1 MAKKTKFYVVWS
13 GVEPGIYNSW
23 TDCQLQ
29 IKGYTNAKFKSFTS
43 KEEAEKAYE
52 EGPNYTDNPA
62 SHKAV
67 TPSLSV
73 DAACSG
79 NPGLMEYRGVIVE
92 SGIEVFKKGPFTKGT
107 NNIGEFLAIVH
118 GLALCKQ
125 KNKPNLPI
133 YTDSRT
139 AMSWVS
145 KKQCRTNLAFDASNQ
160 ELLDLI
166 KRAEKWLKT
175 NTYRNPILKWETK
188 SWGEIP
194 ADFGRK

>member
-43 KEEAEKAYE
+43 REEAEKAYE
-52 EGPNYTDNPA
+52 EGPNYIENPT

-92 SGIEVFKKGPFTKGT
+92 SGVEVFKKGPFTKGT

-125 KNKPNLPI
+125 KNKPDLPI

-175 NTYRNPILKWETK
+175 NAYRNPILKWETK